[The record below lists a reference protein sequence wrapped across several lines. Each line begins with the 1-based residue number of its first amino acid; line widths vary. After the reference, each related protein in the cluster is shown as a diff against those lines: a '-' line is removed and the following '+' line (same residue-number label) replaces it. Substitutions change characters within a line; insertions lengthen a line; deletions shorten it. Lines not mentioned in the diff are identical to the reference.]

1 MKKFFITTLAIFFIS
16 VLFGA
21 ETAYAGFGVTPPYVR
36 TDRLTNNSEYVQ
48 EIILVRGD
56 PVEDL
61 KAEITINVPGADEWI
76 SVDRGKEFILPKG
89 ETKTSIKINIKVPE
103 DVEYGT
109 YTGNIRIRTSSFE
122 QAQSGVSI
130 ALGAQIDVDLRVV
143 DEIADFEVR
152 RVALSE
158 LEEGHSVWWLDY
170 PGRITFA
177 MHIENTG
184 NVEVAPSKVRFD
196 IYDRQ
201 GVELLESVENTNKID
216 RAKPFE
222 TKKVEA
228 YLPTRLPPGG
238 YLVKYYIYK
247 RDTVVRSGELTLSI
261 LPEGK
266 VPGYESYGFKGL
278 SGADKASIII
288 PPFALLASMFGFVWG
303 GRRLR
308 LYRKIRR
315 TQTFGSDKRKSS
327 DVSRS
332 SISQSQKNASQN
344 LARTHQQT
352 SGRSENVVRLSRR
365 KKQ

>member
-56 PVEDL
+56 PAEDL
-61 KAEITINVPGADEWI
+61 KAEVTINVPGADEWI
-76 SVDRGKEFILPKG
+76 SIDRGNEFVLPKG
-89 ETKTSIKINIKVPE
+89 ESKISMKVHIKVPE
-103 DVEYGT
+103 NVEYGT
-109 YTGNIRIRTSSFE
+109 YTGNIRIRTSSLE

-216 RAKPFE
+216 RVKPFE

-228 YLPTRLPPGG
+228 YLPTRLSPGG

-247 RDTVVRSGELTLSI
+247 RDTIVRSGELTLSI
-261 LPEGK
+261 LPEDK
-266 VPGYESYGFKGL
+266 VPGYEPYGFDGL
-278 SGADKASIII
+278 SGADKASIIV
-288 PPFALLASMFGFVWG
+288 PPFVLVASVFGFIWG

-308 LYRKIRR
+308 ISRKIRR
-315 TQTFGSDKRKSS
+315 RQNSGPNGG
-327 DVSRS
+327 RS
-332 SISQSQKNASQN
+332 PIDPRRQPLQKNITQN
-344 LARTHQQT
+344 LARTNQQT
-352 SGRSENVVRLSRR
+352 SGRSDNVVRLSRR